1 MWKTLSSK
9 EIFSHPRLT
18 LIEDEVLLPSGLQTS
33 YLTFK
38 KTGNCATVICRDDQ
52 GRILLQKEYSYP
64 SRCDHFQF
72 PGGNVPLGEDIAE
85 GANRELMEEVKLKA
99 NKLTLLGLFLL
110 NDRRTDA
117 KSYVFLAENLEKS
130 ERDQDPEE
138 EIENRWVTPSEIE
151 RMIISGEIIALD
163 ILAAWTLYKLKT

>member
-18 LIEDEVLLPSGLQTS
+18 LVEDEVLLPNGLQTS

-38 KTGNCATVICRDDQ
+38 NTGNVATVICRDDQ
-52 GRILLQKEYSYP
+52 GKILLQKEYSYP
-64 SRCDHFQF
+64 SRCNHFQF
-72 PGGNVPLGEDIAE
+72 PGGNVPLEEDIAE

-99 NKLTLLGLFLL
+99 KKLILLGSYLL

-117 KSYVFLAENLEKS
+117 RAYVFLAEDFVKS
-130 ERDQDPEE
+130 EKAQDPEE
-138 EIENRWVTPSEIE
+138 EIENSWVERSEIE
-151 RMIISGEIIALD
+151 RMIVSGEIVALD
-163 ILAAWTLYKLKT
+163 ILAAWTLFKLKA